1 MFRLP
6 DYSKI
11 GKMLLMVD
19 PLPPGAMPIYDKD
32 VKAFHIQKKYS
43 DIGHPPKQGDEDK
56 DEGTQEQED
65 QDDEIIIE
73 MPPIASVKAD
83 FQMLDYQVF
92 DAFFSAIFA
101 INNKCKKQQSIEDFL
116 AFIMPEAA
124 LYEPMSEETEKD
136 FVKNIREKSKISY
149 VIHLFTDVIFFNIE
163 EYELEVKSIVMSK
176 EYFLYLHSLI
186 EKYVKRT
193 GDDEYQDV
201 ILGGSFLEIPI
212 FISKFAPIPFAC
224 FDLAKDEPH
233 KDNPECELPTKR
245 QIVEKYTDV
254 FNSDGSLKKD
264 AIAAKSLIKKESMS
278 W

>member
-1 MFRLP
+1 M
-6 DYSKI
+6 DYIKI
-11 GKMLLMVD
+11 AQPLLWVE
-19 PLPPGAMPIYDKD
+19 PLPPGVLPLYDKD
-32 VKAFHIQKKYS
+32 IQKS
-43 DIGHPPKQGDEDK
+43 DIGHPPKQDDGDGEEDG
-56 DEGTQEQED
+56 EGTKEQED

-92 DAFFSAIFA
+92 DAFFAAIFA

-116 AFIMPEAA
+116 AFIMTEAS

-136 FVKNIREKSKISY
+136 FVRNIREKSKISY
-149 VIHLFTDVIFFNIE
+149 IIHLFTDVIFMNIE

-176 EYFLYLHSLI
+176 EYFLYLHSLFD
-186 EKYVKRT
+186 KYVKRT
-193 GDDEYQDV
+193 GDDEYKDV

-224 FDLAKDEPH
+224 FDLTEDEPH

-245 QIVEKYTDV
+245 QIIEKYPDV
-254 FNSDGSLKKD
+254 FNTDGSLRKD
-264 AIAAKSLIKKESMS
+264 VVHAKTLIRKESMS